1 MRLSTIKV
9 IEVAMKTVV
18 FLRRTMIQ
26 MNTVRKN
33 KKYCQWNKEHMQ
45 LFIHAM
51 QKVED
56 EKASCKH
63 SSGNFFIM
71 EDNDLSQSLDRVWNF
86 KCPSSLHESNTLPGK
101 YMTPKIEKHF
111 KTNRELILVMRTIGK
126 WHSENSDFNISS
138 SIDVLASLH
147 TIAIWDFT

>member
-1 MRLSTIKV
+1 M

-18 FLRRTMIQ
+18 FLRQTMIQ

-71 EDNDLSQSLDRVWNF
+71 EDSDLSQSLDRVWNF
-86 KCPSSLHESNTLPGK
+86 KCPSSLNL
-101 YMTPKIEKHF
+101 TPC
-111 KTNRELILVMRTIGK
+111 RE
-126 WHSENSDFNISS
+126 NI
-138 SIDVLASLH
+138 
-147 TIAIWDFT
+147 